1 MEIRDTYRTISQPFK
16 EVLFKEKNSK
26 FFGYAYHVSKEED
39 VKFRLETL
47 KKQHRTAGHWCY
59 AYHIGVDDVKYRT
72 NDDGEPKN
80 SAGIPIF
87 GQIQSFEL
95 TNVLIVV
102 VRYFG
107 GTKLGISGLINAYKK
122 TANLVLTESK
132 IVKKTLSIDY
142 TIIFDYQNMNRV
154 MRVIKEKK
162 LHIIKQVLEMKCNI
176 NIRVRKKDA
185 FSVYETFSNLHEI
198 VIKKID

>member
-1 MEIRDTYRTISQPFK
+1 MEIRDTYRTISQPCK

-26 FFGYAYHVSKEED
+26 FFGYAYHISIEED
-39 VKFRLETL
+39 LKYHLETL
-47 KKQHRTAGHWCY
+47 KKQHRTARHLCY

-80 SAGIPIF
+80 SAGVPIF

-95 TNVLIVV
+95 TNILIVV

>member
-1 MEIRDTYRTISQPFK
+1 M
-16 EVLFKEKNSK
+16 
-26 FFGYAYHVSKEED
+26 
-39 VKFRLETL
+39 
-47 KKQHRTAGHWCY
+47 
-59 AYHIGVDDVKYRT
+59 
-72 NDDGEPKN
+72 
-80 SAGIPIF
+80 
-87 GQIQSFEL
+87 
-95 TNVLIVV
+95 V
-102 VRYFG
+102 VRNFG

-162 LHIIKQVLEMKCNI
+162 LYIIKQVLEMKCNI

>member
-1 MEIRDTYRTISQPFK
+1 MFFLATNAQFCS
-16 EVLFKEKNSK
+16 SK
-26 FFGYAYHVSKEED
+26 IPYYH
-39 VKFRLETL
+39 
-47 KKQHRTAGHWCY
+47 
-59 AYHIGVDDVKYRT
+59 
-72 NDDGEPKN
+72 GEPKN

-162 LHIIKQVLEMKCNI
+162 LYIIKQVLEMKCNI